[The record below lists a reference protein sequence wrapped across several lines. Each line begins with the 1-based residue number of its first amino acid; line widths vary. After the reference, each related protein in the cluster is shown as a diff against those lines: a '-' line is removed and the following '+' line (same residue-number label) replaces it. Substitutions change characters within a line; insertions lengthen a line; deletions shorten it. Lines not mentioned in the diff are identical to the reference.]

1 MLLLEWLKYKELV
14 FEKHMT
20 ATRLKNIT
28 ESATLRISNL
38 ASELKSQGKDIISFS
53 LGEPDFTTPKHIV
66 DAAKASLDR
75 GDTHY
80 TPSPGIPELR
90 KAIAEKLKKENKIEA
105 KAGNIIVTPG
115 AKQAIFEA
123 MLSVL
128 QEGDEAILFDPAWVS
143 YDPCIKLAGAKTVWV
158 PTNRDNGFSPEGLSE
173 CVTKK
178 TKLIVVNSPCNPTGG
193 VYAKKNLKEI
203 ADIAIENNILVLSDE
218 IYEKIIYGKEHVSI
232 ASLDGMGERTITVN
246 GFSKAY
252 AMTGWRLGYVHA
264 QNEIY
269 ESMLKLHSHSVSQAT
284 SFVQYAG
291 VAALQGDQSCIKDMV
306 KEFRAR
312 RDLLI
317 KGLNEL
323 GMKCT
328 KPEGA
333 FYAFADVSA
342 YGTGEEVAELLLNKA
357 FVATTPGAAFGEA
370 GNDFIRISYATSQER
385 IKEALRRMKKVLR

>member
-1 MLLLEWLKYKELV
+1 
-14 FEKHMT
+14 MT
-20 ATRLKNIT
+20 AKRLQSIT

-53 LGEPDFTTPKHIV
+53 LGEPDFATPMHII

-90 KAIAEKLKKENKIEA
+90 KAIAEKLKKENNIA
-105 KAGNIIVTPG
+105 AQAGNIIVTPG
-115 AKQAIFEA
+115 AKQAIFEV

-128 QEGDEAILFDPAWVS
+128 EEGNEAILFDPAWVS
-143 YDPCIKLAGAKTVWV
+143 YEPCVKLAGATPVWA
-158 PTNRDNGFSPEGLSE
+158 PTNREDGFSPSGLSE
-173 CVTKK
+173 YITKR
-178 TKLIVVNSPCNPTGG
+178 TKLIVINSPCNPTGS
-193 VYAKKNLKEI
+193 VYGKDTLKEI
-203 ADIAIENNILVLSDE
+203 AELAVDKNIMVLSDE
-218 IYEKIIYGKEHVSI
+218 IYEKIIYDREHISI
-232 ASLDGMGERTITVN
+232 GSMDGMQELTITVN

-264 QNEIY
+264 PKEIY
-269 ESMLKLHSHSVSQAT
+269 EQMLKLHSHSVSQAT

-291 VAALQGDQSCIKDMV
+291 MAALQGDQTCVADMV
-306 KEFRAR
+306 AEFRVR

-323 GMKCT
+323 GIKCA
-328 KPEGA
+328 KPDGA
-333 FYAFADVSA
+333 FYAFADVSE
-342 YGTGEEVAELLLNKA
+342 YGSGEEVAELLLNKA
-357 FVATTPGAAFGEA
+357 FVAVTPGAAFGEA

-385 IKEALRRMKKVLR
+385 IREALRRMEAIL

>member
-1 MLLLEWLKYKELV
+1 
-14 FEKHMT
+14 MT
-20 ATRLKNIT
+20 AKRLQNIT

-53 LGEPDFTTPKHIV
+53 LGEPDFTTPKHII

-90 KAIAEKLKKENKIEA
+90 KAIAEKLKIENSIDTKP
-105 KAGNIIVTPG
+105 GNIIVTPG
-115 AKQAIFEA
+115 AKQAIFEV

-143 YDPCIKLAGAKTVWV
+143 YDPCIQLAGAKTVWA
-158 PTNRDNGFSPEGLSE
+158 PTSRDNGFSPENVAE

-193 VYAKKNLKEI
+193 VYSRETLKEI
-203 ADIAIENNILVLSDE
+203 ADIAIDKNILVLSDE
-218 IYEKIIYGKEHVSI
+218 IYEKIIYDMENVSI
-232 ASLDGMGERTITVN
+232 GAMDGMQDLTITVN

-252 AMTGWRLGYVHA
+252 AMTGWRLGYVCA
-264 QNEIY
+264 PKEVY
-269 ESMLKLHSHSVSQAT
+269 EPMLKLHSHSVSQAT

-291 VAALQGDQSCIKDMV
+291 VAALQGDQAPVAAMV
-306 KEFRAR
+306 IEFKKR

-317 KGLNEL
+317 KGLEKL
-323 GMKCT
+323 GIKCGR
-328 KPEGA
+328 PDGA
-333 FYAFADVSA
+333 FYAFADVSK
-342 YGTGEEVAELLLNKA
+342 YGSGEKVAELLLNKA
-357 FVATTPGAAFGEA
+357 FVATTPGSAFGEA
-370 GNDFIRISYATSQER
+370 GNYYIRISYATSQER
-385 IKEALRRMKKVLR
+385 IKEALKRMEEVLRT

>member
-1 MLLLEWLKYKELV
+1 
-14 FEKHMT
+14 MT
-20 ATRLKNIT
+20 AKRLQNIT

-38 ASELKSQGKDIISFS
+38 ANELKSQGKDIISFS
-53 LGEPDFTTPKHIV
+53 LGEPDFNTPGHII

-105 KAGNIIVTPG
+105 KMGNIIVTPG
-115 AKQAIFEA
+115 AKQAIFEV

-143 YDPCIKLAGAKTVWV
+143 YDPCIKLAGAKTVWA
-158 PTNRDNGFSPEGLSE
+158 PTTRDDGFIPAGLSDYI
-173 CVTKK
+173 TKK
-178 TKLIVVNSPCNPTGG
+178 TKLIVINSPCNPTGG
-193 VYAKKNLKEI
+193 VYGRETLKEI
-203 ADIAIENNILVLSDE
+203 ADLALDNNILVLSDE
-218 IYEKIIYGKEHVSI
+218 IYEKIIYDREHFSI
-232 ASLDGMGERTITVN
+232 GSLDGMQDLTITVN

-252 AMTGWRLGYVHA
+252 AMTGWRLGYVCA
-264 QNEIY
+264 PKEIY
-269 ESMLKLHSHSVSQAT
+269 EQMLKLHSHSVSQAT

-291 VAALQGDQSCIKDMV
+291 IPALQGDQTCVADMV

-312 RDLLI
+312 RDLLVV
-317 KGLNEL
+317 GLNRL
-323 GMKCT
+323 GIKCAC
-328 KPEGA
+328 PDGA
-333 FYAFADVSA
+333 FYAFADVSE
-342 YGTGEEVAELLLNKA
+342 YGSGEKVAELLLNKA

-385 IKEALRRMKKVLR
+385 IREALRRMEAVL

>member
-1 MLLLEWLKYKELV
+1 
-14 FEKHMT
+14 MT
-20 ATRLKNIT
+20 AKRLQNIT

-53 LGEPDFTTPKHIV
+53 LGEPDFATPKHII

-90 KAIAEKLKKENKIEA
+90 KAIAEKLKKENNIA
-105 KAGNIIVTPG
+105 AQAGNIIVTPG

-128 QEGDEAILFDPAWVS
+128 EEGDEAILFDPAWVS
-143 YDPCIKLAGAKTVWV
+143 YEPCIKLAGARPVWV
-158 PTNRDNGFSPEGLSE
+158 PTNQDNGFTPEGLAE
-173 CVTKK
+173 YVTKK
-178 TKLIVVNSPCNPTGG
+178 TKLVVINSPCNPTGS
-193 VYAKKNLKEI
+193 VYGRKTLNEI
-203 ADIAIENNILVLSDE
+203 AELAVDKNIMVLSDE
-218 IYEKIIYGKEHVSI
+218 IYEKIIYGREHISI
-232 ASLDGMGERTITVN
+232 GSLDGMQELTTTVN

-264 QNEIY
+264 PKEIY
-269 ESMLKLHSHSVSQAT
+269 ENMLKLHSHSVSQAT

-291 VAALQGDQSCIKDMV
+291 IAALQGDQSCVASMV
-306 KEFRAR
+306 KEFRTR
-312 RDLLI
+312 RDILI
-317 KGLNEL
+317 RGLNEL
-323 GMKCT
+323 GIKCAM
-328 KPEGA
+328 PDGA

-342 YGTGEEVAELLLNKA
+342 CGSGEEVAELLLNKA

-370 GNDFIRISYATSQER
+370 GTDFIRISYATSQER
-385 IKEALRRMKKVLR
+385 IKEALRRMEAVLK